1 MSAASQPGRNV
12 ASARMIVAVSAP
24 TAYRPNTPAPPNMP
38 APTPA
43 FLPFSRNSSFAS
55 SISWRTSV
63 VVWSESCLSNS
74 LVGRSRTS
82 PPALWSAIYASE
94 ESRGRPRRYPG
105 PGTPERRLSSWRR
118 RAGGAL
124 AVGIHVAG
132 ALGVLLGR
140 AALGAR
146 RVGPAVGL
154 GLEPAGLGL
163 ELLGAL
169 EAPSGLGV
177 TGPRLDAAL
186 PAALLPLAGH
196 GHRRQGD
203 ERQHD
208 DGQDHDQE
216 GAHRG
221 LLPVRGG

>member
-24 TAYRPNTPAPPNMP
+24 TAYKPNTPAPPNMP

-63 VVWSESCLSNS
+63 VVWSESCLSSS

-94 ESRGRPRRYPG
+94 GISWSPSAVPGSGGRRTASAELAPPRR
-105 PGTPERRLSSWRR
+105 
-118 RAGGAL
+118 AAL
-124 AVGIHVAG
+124 AVGIHVAS

-140 AALGAR
+140 APLGTR
-146 RVGPAVGL
+146 RVGAAVGL
-154 GLEPAGLGL
+154 GLVAAGLGL

-186 PAALLPLAGH
+186 PAALLALAGH

-208 DGQDHDQE
+208 DGQDHDQD
-216 GAHRG
+216 GAHRR
-221 LLPVRGG
+221 LLPVQGG